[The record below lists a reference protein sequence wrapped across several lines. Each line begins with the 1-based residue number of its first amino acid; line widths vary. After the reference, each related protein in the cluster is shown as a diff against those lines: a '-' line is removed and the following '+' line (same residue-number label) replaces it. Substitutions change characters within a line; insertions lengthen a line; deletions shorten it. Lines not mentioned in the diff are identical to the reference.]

1 MALIKCP
8 ECGKEISDQASSCP
22 NCGCPISISNNQQPH
37 HTKEPKR
44 GGCLKTIFIFFV
56 ICIGAIIAVIYS
68 KKQLDG
74 TQSKKEP
81 DEIQSKKEF
90 EESQNNIETESDEDI
105 KENAKFVDE
114 QLWAYVL
121 PIINSHNQLMK
132 IVGNES
138 STILDIYNAAKYFKE
153 MCRQTWS
160 DPPEVSG
167 NGADEYLKTCK
178 DYITVE
184 QTMAESLLKYTDSKK
199 TSDLSKVQDNIKYCN
214 EAIIVLAK
222 NRGIFLTQ
230 NGFSNEEIQELEN
243 NLGIEE

>member
-1 MALIKCP
+1 MLIKCP

-90 EESQNNIETESDEDI
+90 E
-105 KENAKFVDE
+105 KCFF
-114 QLWAYVL
+114 
-121 PIINSHNQLMK
+121 MF
-132 IVGNES
+132 S
-138 STILDIYNAAKYFKE
+138 S
-153 MCRQTWS
+153 
-160 DPPEVSG
+160 
-167 NGADEYLKTCK
+167 LKTQSSYVME
-178 DYITVE
+178 DNEMSYF
-184 QTMAESLLKYTDSKK
+184 SKK
-199 TSDLSKVQDNIKYCN
+199 CVVKLGAIRQKYLEMEQMNISKLVKI
-214 EAIIVLAK
+214 
-222 NRGIFLTQ
+222 T
-230 NGFSNEEIQELEN
+230 
-243 NLGIEE
+243 

>member
-44 GGCLKTIFIFFV
+44 GGCLKTILIFFV
-56 ICIGAIIAVIYS
+56 ICIGVGIVA
-68 KKQLDG
+68 G
-74 TQSKKEP
+74 
-81 DEIQSKKEF
+81 IQSKKELDGIQPKKEL

-105 KENAKFVDE
+105 KENAKLVDE

-178 DYITVE
+178 DYIIVE

-214 EAIIVLAK
+214 EAIIVLSK

-230 NGFSNEEIQELEN
+230 NGFSNEEIQELGN
-243 NLGIEE
+243 NLGIEEE